1 LVRYLIAQ
9 VTLEAT
15 EMTVLERI
23 EAQVQT
29 LSAKELH
36 EFRRWFQEWDADAWD
51 RQIEADAQ
59 AGKLDALAAEAL
71 VEYRTGSAR
80 EI

>member
-1 LVRYLIAQ
+1 MAQ

-15 EMTVLERI
+15 EMTVLESI

-29 LSAKELH
+29 LSEKDLH
-36 EFRRWFQEWDADAWD
+36 EFRRWFQAWDADAWD

-59 AGKLDALAAEAL
+59 AGKLDALKAGAHA
-71 VEYRTGSAR
+71 EYRTGSAR

>member
-1 LVRYLIAQ
+1 M
-9 VTLEAT
+9 TLETT
-15 EMTVLERI
+15 EITVLERI

-29 LSAKELH
+29 SSETELY

-71 VEYRTGSAR
+71 AEYRSGSAR

>member
-1 LVRYLIAQ
+1 MAK

-15 EMTVLERI
+15 EMTVLESI

-29 LSAKELH
+29 LTEKHLH
-36 EFRRWFQEWDADAWD
+36 EFRRWFQAWDADACD

-59 AGKLDALAAEAL
+59 AGKLDAIEAEAL
-71 VEYRTGSAR
+71 TEYRTGSAR

>member
-1 LVRYLIAQ
+1 
-9 VTLEAT
+9 
-15 EMTVLERI
+15 MTVLEKI

-29 LSAKELH
+29 LSEKELY

-71 VEYRTGSAR
+71 AEYRSGSAR

>member
-29 LSAKELH
+29 LSEKELH
-36 EFRRWFQEWDADAWD
+36 EFCRWFQAWDADAWD

>member
-1 LVRYLIAQ
+1 M
-9 VTLEAT
+9 TFEAT
-15 EMTVLERI
+15 KMTVLEKI

-29 LSAKELH
+29 LSEKELY
-36 EFRRWFQEWDADAWD
+36 EFRRWFMEWDADAWD

-71 VEYRTGSAR
+71 AEYHSGSAR
-80 EI
+80 QI

>member
-1 LVRYLIAQ
+1 MAQ

-15 EMTVLERI
+15 EMTVLESI

-29 LSAKELH
+29 LSEKDLH
-36 EFRRWFQEWDADAWD
+36 EFRRWFQAWDADAWD

-59 AGKLDALAAEAL
+59 AGKLDAIEAEAL
-71 VEYRTGSAR
+71 AEYRTGSAR

>member
-1 LVRYLIAQ
+1 
-9 VTLEAT
+9 
-15 EMTVLERI
+15 MSVLERI
-23 EAQVQT
+23 EAQIQT
-29 LSAKELH
+29 LSETELY

-71 VEYRTGSAR
+71 AEYRSGSAR
-80 EI
+80 EV

>member
-1 LVRYLIAQ
+1 MAK

-15 EMTVLERI
+15 EMTVLESI

-29 LSAKELH
+29 LSEKDLH
-36 EFRRWFQEWDADAWD
+36 EFRRWFQAWDADAWD

-59 AGKLDALAAEAL
+59 AGKLDAIEAEAL
-71 VEYRTGSAR
+71 AEYRTGSAR

>member
-1 LVRYLIAQ
+1 
-9 VTLEAT
+9 
-15 EMTVLERI
+15 MTVLERI
-23 EAQVQT
+23 EAQVQA
-29 LSAKELH
+29 LSEVELY

-71 VEYRTGSAR
+71 AEYRSGPVR

>member
-1 LVRYLIAQ
+1 MAQ

-15 EMTVLERI
+15 EMTVLESI

-29 LSAKELH
+29 LSEKDLH
-36 EFRRWFQEWDADAWD
+36 EFRRWFQAWDADAWD
-51 RQIEADAQ
+51 RQIGADAQ
-59 AGKLDALAAEAL
+59 AGKLDAIEAEAL
-71 VEYRTGSAR
+71 AEYRTGSAR